1 MGSIVFVYLCCI
13 RNVFVPHLY
22 RICMESWARG
32 ERCRARGKYS
42 WKWAVASSELKVF
55 GDFSVLDLVIGGWVG
70 LGVGWFIKFKG
81 ALNWRLRRWLWV
93 KGEFCKHGMGW
104 VSKFAYVSVF
114 EFLP

>member
-22 RICMESWARG
+22 SICMESWARG

-42 WKWAVASSELKVF
+42 WKWAVASSELKVLRIW
-55 GDFSVLDLVIGGWVG
+55 GFSGLDLVRVGWVG

-81 ALNWRLRRWLWV
+81 ALDWLLRRWL
-93 KGEFCKHGMGW
+93 
-104 VSKFAYVSVF
+104 
-114 EFLP
+114 